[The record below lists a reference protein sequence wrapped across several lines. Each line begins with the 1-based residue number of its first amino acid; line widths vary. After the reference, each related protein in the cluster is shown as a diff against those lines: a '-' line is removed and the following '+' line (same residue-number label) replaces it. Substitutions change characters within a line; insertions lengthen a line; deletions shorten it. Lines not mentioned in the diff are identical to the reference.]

1 MKRIDVI
8 YGGIRYTIAHRE
20 VAELKAEI
28 ADALSAGV
36 PHWLAVNHGEGT
48 LHEAELLIT
57 PGVDLAVMGLDPDI
71 QDDRSEGNAT
81 LPGDDFG

>member
-8 YGGIRYTIAHRE
+8 YGGIRYTIANRE

-28 ADALSAGV
+28 TDAVTSGI
-36 PHWLAVNHGEGT
+36 PHWLPVNHGEGT

-57 PGVDLAVMGLDPDI
+57 AGVDIAVMGLDPDI

-81 LPGDDFG
+81 LPGAF

>member
-1 MKRIDVI
+1 MKRIDII
-8 YGGIRYTIAHRE
+8 YGGVRYTIANRDL
-20 VAELKAEI
+20 AELKAEV

-57 PGVDLAVMGLDPDI
+57 PGVDLAVMGLDSGSKAEAD
-71 QDDRSEGNAT
+71 A
-81 LPGDDFG
+81 